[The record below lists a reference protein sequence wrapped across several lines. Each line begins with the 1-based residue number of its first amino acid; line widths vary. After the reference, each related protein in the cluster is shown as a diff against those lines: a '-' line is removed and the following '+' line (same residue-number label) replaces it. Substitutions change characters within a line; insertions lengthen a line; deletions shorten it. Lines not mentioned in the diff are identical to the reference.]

1 MPDTAI
7 SKYLEKYSEVFTLP
21 QATDEWDAGLV
32 IPACNEEAF
41 LPECFRGL
49 ETAAQKTTKNF
60 LVIFVI
66 NGRVDAPP
74 HVHSSNDVCIGFL
87 LSRGREISR
96 SENLMLMGGECF
108 DYLICDYAGEPHRF
122 PSDQGVG
129 LARKIGSDIL
139 CKLIHNNTV
148 SSPWITHTDADALVP
163 EDYFSNAPFTNQMNK
178 KSTVAVFPFEHAEV
192 SDLNSDGYNPEIL
205 NRAINDYHK
214 YLHYYVEGLSKAN
227 SPYAHHTVGSTM
239 SFDFDAYAKVRG
251 YPKREAGEDFYLLN
265 KLSKLGSVENLDL
278 SPITLQGRPS
288 DRVPFGTGQ
297 ANRKLYELYQAGQEF
312 QVYHPNCFKVL
323 EAYLNCARA
332 YYDDLDEFYFL
343 LSLDDQCDGIIDDL
357 EKFIEGVKKDFFT
370 EIISASK
377 RAKDKEGQLKHFN
390 TWFDGFKTLKFVHWI
405 RDEFCGTVPLDNI

>member
-1 MPDTAI
+1 MI
-7 SKYLEKYSEVFTLP
+7 SYIVASS
-21 QATDEWDAGLV
+21 
-32 IPACNEEAF
+32 I
-41 LPECFRGL
+41 
-49 ETAAQKTTKNF
+49 TK
-60 LVIFVI
+60 
-66 NGRVDAPP
+66 
-74 HVHSSNDVCIGFL
+74 
-87 LSRGREISR
+87 
-96 SENLMLMGGECF
+96 
-108 DYLICDYAGEPHRF
+108 
-122 PSDQGVG
+122 
-129 LARKIGSDIL
+129 
-139 CKLIHNNTV
+139 KLTIA
-148 SSPWITHTDADALVP
+148 ADATQKIASG
-163 EDYFSNAPFTNQMNK
+163 DFSVRIPDK
-178 KSTVAVFPFEHAEV
+178 GRDEVA
-192 SDLNSDGYNPEIL
+192 PEIL

-405 RDEFCGTVPLDNI
+405 RDEFCGTAVVDGFWPFRLACPRPFILARIRSEIARPAASSADLLILCPEDNFSRLSPSFFVDSPSRRWAIKLVTFVLMRSPMTIHLLVSHSANLCQVKVKIQSLNYLSNCKAISGA

>member
-122 PSDQGVG
+122 PSDQV
-129 LARKIGSDIL
+129 
-139 CKLIHNNTV
+139 
-148 SSPWITHTDADALVP
+148 W
-163 EDYFSNAPFTNQMNK
+163 
-178 KSTVAVFPFEHAEV
+178 
-192 SDLNSDGYNPEIL
+192 
-205 NRAINDYHK
+205 
-214 YLHYYVEGLSKAN
+214 LS
-227 SPYAHHTVGSTM
+227 
-239 SFDFDAYAKVRG
+239 
-251 YPKREAGEDFYLLN
+251 
-265 KLSKLGSVENLDL
+265 
-278 SPITLQGRPS
+278 
-288 DRVPFGTGQ
+288 
-297 ANRKLYELYQAGQEF
+297 
-312 QVYHPNCFKVL
+312 
-323 EAYLNCARA
+323 
-332 YYDDLDEFYFL
+332 
-343 LSLDDQCDGIIDDL
+343 
-357 EKFIEGVKKDFFT
+357 
-370 EIISASK
+370 
-377 RAKDKEGQLKHFN
+377 
-390 TWFDGFKTLKFVHWI
+390 
-405 RDEFCGTVPLDNI
+405 